1 MTDWYELGLNLGIS
15 EKDLNFIEADNLRT
29 KVSLRKTFQLVLEQ
43 DPSLSWQKVAAA
55 LRSRIVGK
63 DSLARKI
70 ECKFC
75 T

>member
-1 MTDWYELGLNLGIS
+1 MTDWYALGLSLGIS
-15 EKDLNFIEADNLRT
+15 ENDLNFIEADHLPT

-43 DPSLSWQKVAAA
+43 DPLISWQKVAAA
-55 LRSRIVGK
+55 LRSIIVGK
-63 DSLARKI
+63 DSLAREI